1 MEVRKIAK
9 SKKKRSKN
17 KDVRAKFFYSV
28 SLNKSKYDSLVA
40 YAELA
45 KDVRNFISEYIY
57 NNNDLKIGILLDI
70 YSDIDLKIELKDYRK
85 QFKGILGTDE
95 QIDISATTFQ
105 NCCKEVYIRYQV
117 YLQNELTKKL
127 ENYNSIRK
135 YLSFLIKYY
144 KGDLNDLTNLILQE
158 KIKTFLNEETNKV
171 EFTQKAIFYQDLEKF
186 LFNKTRYNVNKI
198 LKMVENLRQRL
209 VKNITLINFKSLT
222 FQDLNVLSINHEK
235 GRTGNIIDV
244 LEENSNKAIINLNLA
259 GYKQIIIPTK
269 FSKKY
274 HGNLECYNGK
284 PYKMNNRGTMGKRI
298 MYTIKFLKD
307 RKVKIILCQE
317 VEKQNYVYDSNKNN
331 ILGVDVNTSSNLF
344 SLSNGVQ
351 IPYDEKIINQAAR
364 LNKTISYKQ
373 TNKSVSEKNVDE
385 VNKVY
390 SKKIQRRINKMT
402 RRAEYY
408 QNYKSHELIEYM
420 KNNNFDYLAMEDL
433 DIKSNKT
440 KVKKNSNGIKL
451 NYNDVAK
458 TLRINN
464 LKNVLERLC
473 KKENFNFAKVN
484 PAYTSQVCPVCGNID
499 KKNRNHRMFLC
510 TNCHHSDDADINA
523 AKNIKNRIVNPMLKL
538 NLIRFDNEKQI
549 HVGSKHKNKVFY
561 QEVYKNMNAS
571 KPYKIK

>member
-1 MEVRKIAK
+1 MTK
-9 SKKKRSKN
+9 SKKKDKN
-17 KDVRAKFFYSV
+17 KEVKTKFFYSI
-28 SLNKSKYDSLVA
+28 SLNKNKYDSLVA

-45 KDVRNFISEYIY
+45 KDIRNFVSEYIC
-57 NNNDLKIGILLDI
+57 NNDNLKIEILLGT
-70 YSDIDLKIELKDYRK
+70 YTDIDLKIELKNYRK
-85 QFKGILGTDE
+85 QFKGILGADE
-95 QIDISATTFQ
+95 QFNISSSTFQ
-105 NCCKEVYIRYQV
+105 NCCKEVHIRYKT

-144 KGDLNDLTNLILQE
+144 KGDLNDLINLISKE
-158 KIKTFLNEETNKV
+158 KIKTFLNEETNKK
-171 EFTQKAIFYQDLEKF
+171 EFTEKAVFYQDLEKF
-186 LFNKTRYNVNKI
+186 LFNKSQYSVDKI
-198 LKMVENLRQRL
+198 LKMIENLRKRL
-209 VKNITLINFKSLT
+209 IKNITLINFKSLT
-222 FQDLNVLSINHEK
+222 FQDMNVLSINYKK
-235 GRTGNIIDV
+235 GNTGNIIDI
-244 LEENSNKAIINLNLA
+244 LEENSNKAIIKINLA
-259 GYKQIIIPTK
+259 GYKQVTIPTK

-274 HGNLECYNGK
+274 HGNLDCYNGK
-284 PYKMNNRGTMGKRI
+284 PFKMNNNGSMGKGVTYI
-298 MYTIKFLKD
+298 IKFLKD
-307 RKVKIILCQE
+307 RKVKIILFQE
-317 VEKQNYVYDSNKNN
+317 TEKSNYAYDDNENN

-351 IPYDEKIINQAAR
+351 IPYDEKIINQAAK

-373 TNKSVSEKNVDE
+373 TNKSASEKNVDG

-390 SKKIQRRINKMT
+390 SKKIQRRIDKMV

-420 KNNNFDYLAMEDL
+420 KNNNFNYLVMEDL
-433 DIKSNKT
+433 DIKSSKT
-440 KVKKNSNGIKL
+440 KTKKNTNGIKL
-451 NYNDVAK
+451 NYNNVAK

-484 PAYTSQVCPVCGNID
+484 PTYTSQTCSVCGNIN

-523 AKNIKNRIVNPMLKL
+523 AKNIKNRITNPMLKL
-538 NLIRFDNEKQI
+538 NLVRFDNEKQI
-549 HVGSKHKNKVFY
+549 HVGSKHQNKSFY
-561 QEVYKNMNAS
+561 QEVYKNMNTI

>member
-1 MEVRKIAK
+1 MAK
-9 SKKKRSKN
+9 SKKKDKN
-17 KDVRAKFFYSV
+17 KVVKAKFFYSV
-28 SLNKSKYDSLVA
+28 SLNKNKYDSLVA

-45 KDVRNFISEYIY
+45 KDVRNFVSEYIY
-57 NNNDLKIGILLDI
+57 NNGDLKIGILLNT
-70 YSDIDLKIELKDYRK
+70 YSDIDLKIELKNYRK

-105 NCCKEVYIRYQV
+105 NCCKEVHIRYKT

-144 KGDLNDLTNLILQE
+144 RGDLNNLTNLISQE
-158 KIKTFLNEETNKV
+158 KIKTFFNEETKKD
-171 EFTQKAIFYQDLEKF
+171 EFTEKAIFYQNLEKF
-186 LFNKTRYNVNKI
+186 LFGKARYSVNKI
-198 LKMVENLRQRL
+198 LKMIENLRQRL
-209 VKNITLINFKSLT
+209 IKNITLINFKSLT
-222 FQDLNVLSINHEK
+222 FQDINVLSINYEK
-235 GRTGNIIDV
+235 GRTGNIIDII
-244 LEENSNKAIINLNLA
+244 EENSNKAIIKINLA
-259 GYKQIIIPTK
+259 GYQQIIIPTK

-274 HGNLECYNGK
+274 HGNLNDYNGK
-284 PYKMNNRGTMGKRI
+284 PYKMNSRGIMGKRVT
-298 MYTIKFLKD
+298 YTIKFLKD
-307 RKVKIILCQE
+307 RKVKITFFQE
-317 VEKQNYVYDSNKNN
+317 TEKQNYTYDDNRNN

-351 IPYDEKIINQAAR
+351 IKYDEKIINQAAK

-373 TNKSVSEKNVDE
+373 TNKSTSEKNVDE

-390 SKKIQRRINKMT
+390 SKKIQRRISKMV

-408 QNYKSHELIEYM
+408 QNYKSHELIKYM
-420 KNNNFDYLAMEDL
+420 KNNNFDYLVMEDL
-433 DIKSNKT
+433 DIKSSKT
-440 KVKKNSNGIKL
+440 KTKKNANGIKI
-451 NYNDVAK
+451 NYNDVAQ

-523 AKNIKNRIVNPMLKL
+523 AKNIKNRITNPMLKL

-549 HVGSKHKNKVFY
+549 HIGSKHQNKAFY
-561 QEVYKNMNAS
+561 EEVYKNMNAT

>member
-1 MEVRKIAK
+1 MAK
-9 SKKKRSKN
+9 FKKKDKDKN
-17 KDVRAKFFYSV
+17 KAVKAKFFYSV
-28 SLNKSKYDSLVA
+28 SLNKNKYDSLVA

-45 KDVRNFISEYIY
+45 KDVRNFASEYIC
-57 NNNDLKIGILLDI
+57 NNDNLKIGILLNT
-70 YSDIDLKIELKDYRK
+70 YTDIDLKIELKDYRK
-85 QFKGILGTDE
+85 QFKGILGTNE

-105 NCCKEVYIRYQV
+105 NCCKEVHIRYQA

-144 KGDLNDLTNLILQE
+144 KGDLNELISLISQE
-158 KIKTFLNEETNKV
+158 KIKTFLNKETDKE
-171 EFTQKAIFYQDLEKF
+171 EFTEKAIFYQDLEKF
-186 LFNKTRYNVNKI
+186 LFGKARYNVNKI

-222 FQDLNVLSINHEK
+222 FQDMNVLSINHKK
-235 GRTGNIIDV
+235 GNTGNIVDI
-244 LEENSNKAIINLNLA
+244 LEENSNKTIIKINLA
-259 GYKQIIIPTK
+259 GYKQVTIPTK
-269 FSKKY
+269 FSNKY
-274 HGNLECYNGK
+274 HGDLNNYNGK
-284 PYKMNNRGTMGKRI
+284 PYKMNNNGSMGKRVT
-298 MYTIKFLKD
+298 YTIKFLKD
-307 RKVKIILCQE
+307 RKVKIILFQE
-317 VEKQNYVYDSNKNN
+317 AEKQNYAYDNSKNN
-331 ILGVDVNTSSNLF
+331 VLGVDVNTSSNLF

-351 IPYDEKIINQAAR
+351 IPYDEKIINQAAK

-390 SKKIQRRINKMT
+390 SKKIRRRIDKMV

-420 KNNNFDYLAMEDL
+420 KNNNFDYLVMEDL
-433 DIKSNKT
+433 EIKSSKT
-440 KVKKNSNGIKL
+440 KTKKNANNIKI
-451 NYNDVAK
+451 NYNDVAQ

-499 KKNRNHRMFLC
+499 KKSRNHRMFLC

-523 AKNIKNRIVNPMLKL
+523 AKNIKNRIINPMLKL
-538 NLIRFDNEKQI
+538 NLIRFDSENQI
-549 HVGSKHKNKVFY
+549 FIGSKHKNKSFY
-561 QEVYKNMNAS
+561 EEVYKNMSTS
-571 KPYKIK
+571 KPYKI

>member
-1 MEVRKIAK
+1 MAK
-9 SKKKRSKN
+9 SKKKNKN
-17 KDVRAKFFYSV
+17 KVVKSKFFYSI
-28 SLNKSKYDSLVA
+28 SLNKNKYDSLVA

-45 KDVRNFISEYIY
+45 KDVRNFASEYIC
-57 NNNDLKIGILLDI
+57 NNDNLKIGILLNT
-70 YSDIDLKIELKDYRK
+70 YSAMNLQGELKDYRK
-85 QFKGILGTDE
+85 QFNGILGTDE
-95 QIDISATTFQ
+95 QLNISAITFQ
-105 NCCKEVYIRYQV
+105 NCCKEVHTRYKT

-127 ENYNSIRK
+127 DNYNSIRK

-144 KGDLNDLTNLILQE
+144 KGDLNELTNLISQE
-158 KIKTFLNEETNKV
+158 KIKTFFNKETKKD
-171 EFTQKAIFYQDLEKF
+171 EFTEKALFYQDLEKF

-209 VKNITLINFKSLT
+209 IKNITLINFKSLT
-222 FQDLNVLSINHEK
+222 FQNLNILSINHK
-235 GRTGNIIDV
+235 RGNTGNIVDI

-259 GYKQIIIPTK
+259 GYKQIVIPTK

-274 HGNLECYNGK
+274 HKNLDCYNGK
-284 PYKMNNRGTMGKRI
+284 SFIMNSNGSVGKRV

-307 RKVKIILCQE
+307 RKVKIILFQE
-317 VEKQNYVYDSNKNN
+317 AEKLNYTYDDNRNN

-351 IPYDEKIINQAAR
+351 IKYDEKIVNQAAR

-373 TNKSVSEKNVDE
+373 TNKSASEKNVDE
-385 VNKVY
+385 VNEVY
-390 SKKIQRRINKMT
+390 SKKIQRRIDKMV

-420 KNNNFDYLAMEDL
+420 KNNNFNYLVMEDL
-433 DIKSNKT
+433 DIKSSKT
-440 KVKKNSNGIKL
+440 KTKKNSNGIKI

-464 LKNVLERLC
+464 LKNILERLC

-499 KKNRNHRMFLC
+499 KKNRSHRMFLC

-523 AKNIKNRIVNPMLKL
+523 AKNIKNRIINPMLKL
-538 NLIRFDNEKQI
+538 NLIRFDNENQI
-549 HVGSKHKNKVFY
+549 HVGSKHKNKSFY
-561 QEVYKNMNAS
+561 EEVYKNMNTI
-571 KPYKIK
+571 KPYKI

>member
-1 MEVRKIAK
+1 MAK
-9 SKKKRSKN
+9 SKKKDKDKN
-17 KDVRAKFFYSV
+17 KAVKAKFFYSV
-28 SLNKSKYDSLVA
+28 SLNKNKYDSLVA

-45 KDVRNFISEYIY
+45 KDVRNFVSEYIY
-57 NNNDLKIGILLDI
+57 NNDNLKIGILLNT
-70 YSDIDLKIELKDYRK
+70 YTDIDLKIELKDYRK
-85 QFKGILGTDE
+85 QFKGILGTNE

-105 NCCKEVYIRYQV
+105 NCCKEVYIRYQA

-144 KGDLNDLTNLILQE
+144 KGDLNELISLISQE
-158 KIKTFLNEETNKV
+158 KIKTFLNKETDKE
-171 EFTQKAIFYQDLEKF
+171 EFTEKAIFYQDLEKF
-186 LFNKTRYNVNKI
+186 LFGKTRYNVNKI

-209 VKNITLINFKSLT
+209 IKNITLINFKSLT
-222 FQDLNVLSINHEK
+222 FQDMNVLSINHKK
-235 GRTGNIIDV
+235 GNTGNIVDI
-244 LEENSNKAIINLNLA
+244 LEENSNKAIIKINLA
-259 GYKQIIIPTK
+259 GYKQVAIPTK

-274 HGNLECYNGK
+274 HGDLNNYNGK
-284 PYKMNNRGTMGKRI
+284 PYKMNNNGSMGKRVT
-298 MYTIKFLKD
+298 YTIKFLKD
-307 RKVKIILCQE
+307 RKVKIILFQE
-317 VEKQNYVYDSNKNN
+317 AEKQNYAYDNSKNN
-331 ILGVDVNTSSNLF
+331 VLGVDVNTSSNLF

-351 IPYDEKIINQAAR
+351 IKYDEKIINQAAK

-390 SKKIQRRINKMT
+390 SKKIRRRIDKMV

-420 KNNNFDYLAMEDL
+420 KNNNFDYLVMEDL
-433 DIKSNKT
+433 EIKSSKT
-440 KVKKNSNGIKL
+440 KTKKNANGTKI
-451 NYNDVAK
+451 NYNDVAQ

-499 KKNRNHRMFLC
+499 KKSRNHRMFLC

-523 AKNIKNRIVNPMLKL
+523 AKNIKNRIINPMLKL
-538 NLIRFDNEKQI
+538 NLIRFDSENQI
-549 HVGSKHKNKVFY
+549 FIGSKHKNKSFY
-561 QEVYKNMNAS
+561 EEVYKNMNTS
-571 KPYKIK
+571 KPYKI

>member
-1 MEVRKIAK
+1 MKK
-9 SKKKRSKN
+9 GNKKKQN
-17 KDVRAKFFYSV
+17 KDMKTKFFYSI
-28 SLNKSKYDSLVA
+28 SLNKNKYDSLIA

-45 KDVRNFISEYIY
+45 KDVRNFASEYIY
-57 NNNDLKIGILLDI
+57 NNDNLKIGILLNT
-70 YSDIDLKIELKDYRK
+70 YKETDLKIELKDYRK
-85 QFKGILGTDE
+85 QFKGILGTNE
-95 QIDISATTFQ
+95 QINISATTFQ
-105 NCCKEVYIRYQV
+105 NCCKEVHIRYQT

-144 KGDLNDLTNLILQE
+144 KGDLNELISLISQE
-158 KIKTFLNEETNKV
+158 KIKTFLNKETDKE
-171 EFTQKAIFYQDLEKF
+171 EFTEKAIFYQDLEKF
-186 LFNKTRYNVNKI
+186 LFGKARYNVNKI

-222 FQDLNVLSINHEK
+222 FQDMNVLSINHKK
-235 GRTGNIIDV
+235 GNTGNIVDI
-244 LEENSNKAIINLNLA
+244 LEENSNKTIIKINLA
-259 GYKQIIIPTK
+259 GYKQVIIPTK

-274 HGNLECYNGK
+274 HGNLDYYNGN
-284 PYKMNNRGTMGKRI
+284 PYEKNNHGAMEKRVT
-298 MYTIKFLKD
+298 YTIKFLKD
-307 RKVKIILCQE
+307 RKVKIILFQE
-317 VEKQNYVYDSNKNN
+317 AEKQNYAYDNSKNN
-331 ILGVDVNTSSNLF
+331 VLGVDVNTSSNLF

-351 IPYDEKIINQAAR
+351 IPYDEKIINQAAK

-390 SKKIQRRINKMT
+390 SKKIRRRIDKMV

-420 KNNNFDYLAMEDL
+420 KNNNFDYLVMEDL
-433 DIKSNKT
+433 EIKSSKT
-440 KVKKNSNGIKL
+440 KTKKNANNIKI
-451 NYNDVAK
+451 NYNDVAQ

-499 KKNRNHRMFLC
+499 KKSRNHRMFLC

-523 AKNIKNRIVNPMLKL
+523 AKNIKNRIINPMLKL
-538 NLIRFDNEKQI
+538 NLIRFDSENQI
-549 HVGSKHKNKVFY
+549 FIGSKHKNKSFY
-561 QEVYKNMNAS
+561 EEVYKNMSTS
-571 KPYKIK
+571 KPYKI